1 MDCTDGADW
10 HRSVFLFQ
18 SCWQPAVKKSAS
30 RRIEVS
36 IMEFITIRDI
46 SKYLKVKESTLY
58 SWVHNGSIPFYKLN
72 GLLRFDMDEI
82 ETWVKA
88 SKPMSCNRD
97 IKLKK
102 PPNQDIEKVVKKAID
117 SVKGNRYNRSNG
129 KPGQIKVSERRFYGT
144 V

>member
-1 MDCTDGADW
+1 
-10 HRSVFLFQ
+10 
-18 SCWQPAVKKSAS
+18 
-30 RRIEVS
+30 
-36 IMEFITIRDI
+36 MEFVTIRDI

-82 ETWVKA
+82 GTWVKA
-88 SKPMSCNRD
+88 SKQISSNTR

-102 PPNQDIEKVVKKAID
+102 PANQDIDRILKKAID